1 MYVRHLAVPGR
12 GDGDRRA
19 HRARPRRRSSIPRR
33 ACSLVGA
40 ITVVP
45 VAFAAAAAAA
55 FAVVLGAPKVGS
67 GLTISF
73 PEGAT
78 IGLILRQAFPPF
90 LAALA
95 VAPVIAAREA
105 VHQHGDPFAD
115 RRCSPRVP
123 ALVIAGCVVAFLRTR
138 KSVVF

>member
-1 MYVRHLAVPGR
+1 ML
-12 GDGDRRA
+12 
-19 HRARPRRRSSIPRR
+19 
-33 ACSLVGA
+33 LVGA

-67 GLTISF
+67 GLTMSF

-105 VHQHGDPFAD
+105 VHQHGDPIAIAALAT
-115 RRCSPRVP
+115 VP
-123 ALVIAGCVVAFLRTR
+123 ALRHRGLASSRSSAPGSRWSF
-138 KSVVF
+138 